1 VIKSKQEEEKKE
13 PEVIKPTL
21 TSIVDKKQEEPKKLQ
36 ISDVFKAQPK
46 QDPFPKKPEKP
57 EPKKIGANPFAK
69 KEED

>member
-1 VIKSKQEEEKKE
+1 VIKSKQEEEKNE

-21 TSIVDKKQEEPKKLQ
+21 TSITDKKPEEPKKLQ

-46 QDPFPKKPEKP
+46 QDPFPKKPE
-57 EPKKIGANPFAK
+57 PKKIGANPFAK